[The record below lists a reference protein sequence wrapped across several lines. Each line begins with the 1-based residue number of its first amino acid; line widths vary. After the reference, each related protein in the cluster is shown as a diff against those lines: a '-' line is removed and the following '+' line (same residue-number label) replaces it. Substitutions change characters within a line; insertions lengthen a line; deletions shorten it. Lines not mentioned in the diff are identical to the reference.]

1 MSNMDVVLDYSKF
14 KFNVWLKSLGVWSLS
29 NALQITSVILFA
41 SYFFVALNMPDKI
54 FTFVISGKV
63 VGTDYVLKLRDIYII
78 SAVIFGSLLALNT
91 YSYLKNERN
100 RNKIKLRI
108 QESKP
113 FSLDIRVTA

>member
-1 MSNMDVVLDYSKF
+1 MDVVLDYSRF
-14 KFNVWLKSLGVWSLS
+14 KFNVWLKNLGVWSLS
-29 NALQITSVILFA
+29 NALQITSIILFA

-63 VGTDYVLKLRDIYII
+63 VGTDYVLKLRDVYIM
-78 SAVIFGSLLALNT
+78 SAVILGSLLALNT

-108 QESKP
+108 KEAAP
-113 FSLDIRVTA
+113 LSLSVRVTA